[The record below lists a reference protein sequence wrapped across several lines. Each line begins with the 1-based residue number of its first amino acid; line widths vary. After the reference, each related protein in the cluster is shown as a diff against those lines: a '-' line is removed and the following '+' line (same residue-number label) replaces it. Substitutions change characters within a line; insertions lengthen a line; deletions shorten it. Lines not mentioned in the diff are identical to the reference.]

1 MEPENIQAFKD
12 LIERYENI
20 SLEEIEKEWKSLN
33 AWRGCIDTGEEI
45 AYELTGFGSQTTCT
59 LCRAVKEYCTKCV
72 YFRKRRED
80 FMFCCNTGRNE
91 KTYNAISNAETPEE
105 LLKAFRQRAKHMK
118 KAYSKYL
125 I

>member
-1 MEPENIQAFKD
+1 MEPENIKAFKD
-12 LIERYENI
+12 LIEKYENI
-20 SLEEIEKEWKSLN
+20 TLEEIQKEWKLLRN
-33 AWRGCIDTGEEI
+33 ATGDDI
-45 AYELTGFGSQTTCT
+45 APELTGFGSQCTCT

-72 YFRKRRED
+72 YFRRRRDD
-80 FMFCCNTGRNE
+80 FMYCCNTGRNA
-91 KTYNAISNAETPEE
+91 KTYDDIENAKTSEE

>member
-1 MEPENIQAFKD
+1 MEPENIKAFKD

-33 AWRGCIDTGEEI
+33 AWRGCIDTGEDI
-45 AYELTGFGSQTTCT
+45 APELTGFGSQTTCT
-59 LCRAVKEYCTKCV
+59 LCRAVHECCTKCV

-80 FMFCCNTGRNE
+80 FMFCCNTGRNA
-91 KTYNAISNAETPEE
+91 KTYNAIENAETPEE
-105 LLKAFRQRAKHMK
+105 LLKAFRKRAEHMK